1 MPSFGALQYP
11 SALYIVQRQRS
22 CLIHLCTL
30 GAATLRTTEHSIS
43 SFPNGA
49 SQRMSVTFCPSV
61 FTAIFPLVKM
71 TPKDILWVQ
80 NKIICVPW
88 NSNLPHRFFFFSSFG
103 YSVVTRILCISSL
116 KKQELISILIIVHL
130 HEIDI
135 RNPLVWPNSAV
146 HRTRLLK
153 RVIH

>member
-49 SQRMSVTFCPSV
+49 SQRTSVTFCPSV

-88 NSNLPHRFFFFSSFG
+88 NSNLPHRFFFSSFG
-103 YSVVTRILCISSL
+103 YSVVTRILCVSSL
-116 KKQELISILIIVHL
+116 KKQELVSILIIVHL